1 MHLEPSTRHLTS
13 SRQESGPE
21 HNGPAASSSAPAC
34 GLEPAAQGA
43 WLGSAY
49 KIVVGLVVTWQ
60 QQRTIAVTRQRQLSE
75 RFSRAINHL
84 GTTATDIQLGGI
96 HEPEQ
101 LARQAD
107 DRRLEIYEVPAAHIR
122 QHAAAPRSPSPSGQ
136 RLEARVPDVRAAV
149 TVLGPPYHQW
159 TAADP
164 LDRLSVHL
172 IMPLL
177 PLELPDMPPSGSGG
191 RAVGPQESSGIPG
204 ITS

>member
-1 MHLEPSTRHLTS
+1 MDDVLVGDDVDDAMGELFSKGYLWVRKD
-13 SRQESGPE
+13 PE
-21 HNGPAASSSAPAC
+21 TG
-34 GLEPAAQGA
+34 E
-43 WLGSAY
+43 
-49 KIVVGLVVTWQ
+49 
-60 QQRTIAVTRQRQLSE
+60 
-75 RFSRAINHL
+75 
-84 GTTATDIQLGGI
+84 
-96 HEPEQ
+96 
-101 LARQAD
+101 
-107 DRRLEIYEVPAAHIR
+107 LEIKLAE
-122 QHAAAPRSPSPSGQ
+122 
-136 RLEARVPDVRAAV
+136 DVRAAV